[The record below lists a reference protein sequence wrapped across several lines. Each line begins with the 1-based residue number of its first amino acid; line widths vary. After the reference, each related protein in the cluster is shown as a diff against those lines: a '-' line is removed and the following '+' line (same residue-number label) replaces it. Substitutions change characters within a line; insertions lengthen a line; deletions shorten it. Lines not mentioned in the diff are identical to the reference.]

1 MELVSGFSPESL
13 EASPALSLILKDHVE
28 TVSKC
33 PTPLLSF
40 IPMLKIFLTG
50 SLPFTAVMN
59 NLWASYCP
67 EILSRLHMYCELT

>member
-28 TVSKC
+28 TGSKR
-33 PTPLLSF
+33 PTPLSSV
-40 IPMLKIFLTG
+40 IPMLKIFLIG
-50 SLPFTAVMN
+50 GLPFTAVMN

-67 EILSRLHMYCELT
+67 EIFS

>member
-13 EASPALSLILKDHVE
+13 EANPALSLILKHHVE
-28 TVSKC
+28 TVSKH
-33 PTPLLSF
+33 PAPLHSV

-67 EILSRLHMYCELT
+67 EIFSRLHMYCELT